1 VVVVVAV
8 GVAVGVVV
16 GVVVVVGP
24 VIGIGVGRT
33 GGGLFADS
41 PEAGE
46 AGELE
51 AGDSTIC
58 NRF

>member
-1 VVVVVAV
+1 ML
-8 GVAVGVVV
+8 GSMLGM
-16 GVVVVVGP
+16 
-24 VIGIGVGRT
+24 GVGST
-33 GGGLFADS
+33 GGGLLTDS

-58 NRF
+58 SLF